1 MDPMFERRELSR
13 KVHIH
18 SKFIQKNMLP
28 SILAQLKMNMEGR
41 CSSEG
46 YIERDSI
53 TILKYSLG
61 RTNYTKGGIDYDVN
75 FQADVCLP
83 HSGQIFKSTVELRTK
98 IGIHAEL
105 PPLKILIPRDLHI
118 GNQEFDTVEVGQEFE
133 FEVIGSQ
140 FKQQDKLI
148 VVVGRLRTALK
159 PAPLQPLLS
168 AVSSVE
174 LPTIPSQNM
183 GSSSEEKVVT
193 INPTEPAPTKKT
205 RRLKKPNVIDSNESF
220 KIGVDEGST

>member
-1 MDPMFERRELSR
+1 MDPLFERRELIR

-53 TILKYSLG
+53 SILKYSLG
-61 RTNYTKGGIDYDVN
+61 RTSLTKGGIHYDVN

-83 HSGQIFKSTVELRTK
+83 HPGQIFRANVQLRTK
-98 IGIHAEL
+98 IGIHAEF

-118 GNQEFDTVEVGQEFE
+118 GNQEFESIKEGDEIE
-133 FEVIGSQ
+133 FEVIGPQ
-140 FKQQDKLI
+140 FKQQDKVI
-148 VVVGRLRTALK
+148 IVVGRLRTALK
-159 PAPLQPLLS
+159 PAPLQPLLH
-168 AVSSVE
+168 AIPTVE
-174 LPTIPSQNM
+174 MPTIVNM
-183 GSSSEEKVVT
+183 GSTSEEKVVT
-193 INPTEPAPTKKT
+193 INPTEAPKKT
-205 RRLKKPNVIDSNESF
+205 RKLKKPNLLETNESI
-220 KIGVDEGST
+220 KVGMDEGKD

>member
-1 MDPMFERRELSR
+1 MFERRELTR

-46 YIERDSI
+46 YIQQDSV

-61 RTNYTKGGIDYDVN
+61 RTSYTKGGVDYDVS

-83 HSGQIFKSTVELRTK
+83 HPGQIFKATADLRTK
-98 IGIHAEL
+98 IGIHADVS
-105 PPLKILIPRDLHI
+105 PLKILIPRDLHI
-118 GNQEFDTVEVGQEFE
+118 GNKEFDTLDIGQEFE
-133 FEVIGSQ
+133 FEVIGPQ
-140 FKQQDKLI
+140 FKQQDKVI

-159 PAPLQPLLS
+159 PAPLQPLLH
-168 AVSSVE
+168 ALTTVE
-174 LPTIPSQNM
+174 LPTTSNM
-183 GSSSEEKVVT
+183 GTSSDEKVVT
-193 INPTEPAPTKKT
+193 VNPTEAPKKT
-205 RRLKKPNVIDSNESF
+205 RKLKKPTIVDSNESL
-220 KIGVDEGST
+220 KAGMDEGSN

>member
-1 MDPMFERRELSR
+1 MDPMFERRELTR

-46 YIERDSI
+46 YIQQDSV

-61 RTNYTKGGIDYDVN
+61 RTSYTKGGVDYDVS

-83 HSGQIFKSTVELRTK
+83 HPGQIFKATADLRTK
-98 IGIHAEL
+98 IGIHADVS
-105 PPLKILIPRDLHI
+105 PLKILIPRDLHI
-118 GNQEFDTVEVGQEFE
+118 GNQEFDTLDIGQEFE
-133 FEVIGSQ
+133 FEVIGPQ
-140 FKQQDKLI
+140 FKQQDKVI

-159 PAPLQPLLS
+159 PAPLQPLLH
-168 AVSSVE
+168 AVATVD
-174 LPTIPSQNM
+174 LPTLTTNM
-183 GSSSEEKVVT
+183 GSSEEKVVT
-193 INPTEPAPTKKT
+193 VNPTEAPKKT
-205 RRLKKPNVIDSNESF
+205 RKLKKPTIVDSNESL
-220 KIGVDEGST
+220 KAGMDEGSN

>member
-1 MDPMFERRELSR
+1 MFERRELTR

-46 YIERDSI
+46 YIQQDSV

-61 RTNYTKGGIDYDVN
+61 RTSYTKGGVDYDVS

-83 HSGQIFKSTVELRTK
+83 HPGQIFKATADLRTK
-98 IGIHAEL
+98 IGIHADVS
-105 PPLKILIPRDLHI
+105 PLKILIPRDLHI
-118 GNQEFDTVEVGQEFE
+118 GNQEFDTLDIGQEFE
-133 FEVIGSQ
+133 FEVIGPQ
-140 FKQQDKLI
+140 FKQQDKVI

-159 PAPLQPLLS
+159 PAPLQPLLH
-168 AVSSVE
+168 ALPTVE
-174 LPTIPSQNM
+174 LPTTSNI
-183 GSSSEEKVVT
+183 GTSSDEKVVT
-193 INPTEPAPTKKT
+193 VNPTEAPKKT
-205 RRLKKPNVIDSNESF
+205 RKLKKPTVVDSNESL
-220 KIGVDEGST
+220 KVGMDEGSN

>member
-1 MDPMFERRELSR
+1 MDPMFERRELTR

-46 YIERDSI
+46 YIQQDSV

-61 RTNYTKGGIDYDVN
+61 RTSYTKGGIDYDVS

-83 HSGQIFKSTVELRTK
+83 HPGQIFKATADLRTK
-98 IGIHAEL
+98 IGIHADVS
-105 PPLKILIPRDLHI
+105 PLKILIPRDLHI
-118 GNQEFDTVEVGQEFE
+118 GNQEFDSLDIGQEFE
-133 FEVIGSQ
+133 FEVIGPQ
-140 FKQQDKLI
+140 FKQQDKVI

-159 PAPLQPLLS
+159 PAPLQPLLH
-168 AVSSVE
+168 AVASVE
-174 LPTIPSQNM
+174 LPTMTTNM
-183 GSSSEEKVVT
+183 GTSSEEKVVT
-193 INPTEPAPTKKT
+193 INPTEAPKKT
-205 RRLKKPNVIDSNESF
+205 RKLKKPNVVDSNESL
-220 KIGVDEGST
+220 KAGMDEGSN

>member
-1 MDPMFERRELSR
+1 MDPLFERRELTR

-46 YIERDSI
+46 YIQQDSV

-61 RTNYTKGGIDYDVN
+61 RTSYTKGGVDYDVS

-83 HSGQIFKSTVELRTK
+83 HPGQIFKATADLRTK
-98 IGIHAEL
+98 IGIHADST
-105 PPLKILIPRDLHI
+105 PLKILIPRDLHI
-118 GNQEFDTVEVGQEFE
+118 GNQEFDSLDIGQEFE
-133 FEVIGSQ
+133 FEVIGPQ
-140 FKQQDKLI
+140 FKQQDKVI

-159 PAPLQPLLS
+159 PAPLQPLLH
-168 AVSSVE
+168 AVATVE
-174 LPTIPSQNM
+174 LPTMTTNM
-183 GSSSEEKVVT
+183 GSSDEKVVT
-193 INPTEPAPTKKT
+193 VNPTEPPKKT
-205 RRLKKPNVIDSNESF
+205 RKIKKPTIVDSNESL
-220 KIGVDEGST
+220 KAGMDEGTN

>member
-1 MDPMFERRELSR
+1 MFERRELSR

-46 YIERDSI
+46 YIQPDSV
-53 TILKYSLG
+53 TVLKYSLG
-61 RTNYTKGGIDYDVN
+61 RTSYTNGGIDYDVL

-83 HSGQIFKSTVELRTK
+83 HPGQIFRATADLRTK
-98 IGIHAEL
+98 IGIHAESS
-105 PPLKILIPRDLHI
+105 PLKILIPRDLHI
-118 GNQEFDTVEVGQEFE
+118 GNQEFETVEVGQEFE
-133 FEVIGSQ
+133 FEVIGPQ
-140 FKQQDKLI
+140 FKQQDKVI
-148 VVVGRLRTALK
+148 IVVGRLRTALK
-159 PAPLQPLLS
+159 PAPLQPLLH
-168 AVSSVE
+168 AVATVE
-174 LPTIPSQNM
+174 LPTLTSNM

-193 INPTEPAPTKKT
+193 INTAEPVKKT
-205 RRLKKPNVIDSNESF
+205 RKLKKPSVVDSNESF

>member
-1 MDPMFERRELSR
+1 MDPMFERRELTR
-13 KVHIH
+13 KVHIY
-18 SKFIQKNMLP
+18 SKFLQKNMLP
-28 SILAQLKMNMEGR
+28 SILAQLRMNMEGR

-53 TILKYSLG
+53 TILSYSLG
-61 RTNYTKGGIDYDVN
+61 RINSISGIDYDVK

-83 HSGQIFKSTVELRTK
+83 HPGQIFRASVDLRSK

-118 GNQEFDTVEVGQEFE
+118 GNEEFDRVEVGQEFE
-133 FEVIGSQ
+133 FEVIGPQ
-140 FKQQDKLI
+140 FKQQDKMI

-159 PAPLQPLLS
+159 PAPLQPLLNS
-168 AVSSVE
+168 TATVE
-174 LPTIPSQNM
+174 LPTLSTSTM
-183 GSSSEEKVVT
+183 GSSSDEKLVT
-193 INPTEPAPTKKT
+193 INPTEPTIKKT

-220 KIGVDEGST
+220 KIGMDEGST

>member
-1 MDPMFERRELSR
+1 MFERRELTR

-46 YIERDSI
+46 YIQQDSV

-61 RTNYTKGGIDYDVN
+61 RTSYTKGGVDYDVS

-83 HSGQIFKSTVELRTK
+83 HPGQIFKATADLRTK
-98 IGIHAEL
+98 IGIHADST
-105 PPLKILIPRDLHI
+105 PLKILIPRDLHI
-118 GNQEFDTVEVGQEFE
+118 GNQEFDSLDIGQEFE
-133 FEVIGSQ
+133 FEVIGPQ
-140 FKQQDKLI
+140 FKQQDKVI

-159 PAPLQPLLS
+159 PAPLQPLLH
-168 AVSSVE
+168 AVATVE
-174 LPTIPSQNM
+174 LPTMTTNM
-183 GSSSEEKVVT
+183 GSSDEKVVT
-193 INPTEPAPTKKT
+193 VNPTEPPKKT
-205 RRLKKPNVIDSNESF
+205 RKLKKPTIVDSNESL
-220 KIGVDEGST
+220 KAGMDEGTN

>member
-1 MDPMFERRELSR
+1 MDPLFERRELTR

-46 YIERDSI
+46 YIQQDSV

-61 RTNYTKGGIDYDVN
+61 RTSYTKGGVDYDVS

-83 HSGQIFKSTVELRTK
+83 HPGQIFKATADLRTK
-98 IGIHAEL
+98 IGIHADST
-105 PPLKILIPRDLHI
+105 PLKILIPRDLHI
-118 GNQEFDTVEVGQEFE
+118 GNQEFDSLDIGQEFE
-133 FEVIGSQ
+133 FEVIGPQ
-140 FKQQDKLI
+140 FKQQDKVI

-159 PAPLQPLLS
+159 PAPLQPLLH
-168 AVSSVE
+168 AVATVE
-174 LPTIPSQNM
+174 LPTMTTNM
-183 GSSSEEKVVT
+183 GSSDEKVVT
-193 INPTEPAPTKKT
+193 VNPTEPPKKT
-205 RRLKKPNVIDSNESF
+205 RKLKKPTIVDSNESL
-220 KIGVDEGST
+220 KAGMDEGTN

>member
-1 MDPMFERRELSR
+1 MDPMFERRELTR

-46 YIERDSI
+46 YIQQDSV

-61 RTNYTKGGIDYDVN
+61 RTSYTKGGVDYDVS

-83 HSGQIFKSTVELRTK
+83 HPGQIFKATADLRTK
-98 IGIHAEL
+98 IGIHADVS
-105 PPLKILIPRDLHI
+105 PLKILIPRDLHI
-118 GNQEFDTVEVGQEFE
+118 GNKEFDTLDIGQEFE
-133 FEVIGSQ
+133 FEVIGPQ
-140 FKQQDKLI
+140 FKQQDKVI

-159 PAPLQPLLS
+159 PAPLQPLLH
-168 AVSSVE
+168 ALPTVE
-174 LPTIPSQNM
+174 LPTTSNM
-183 GSSSEEKVVT
+183 GTSSDEKVVT
-193 INPTEPAPTKKT
+193 VNPTEAPKKT
-205 RRLKKPNVIDSNESF
+205 RKLKKPTIVDSNESL
-220 KIGVDEGST
+220 KAGMDEGSN